1 MEEIILEQ
9 IKTLEDTLNFQAR
22 KIHILESH
30 LKQLA
35 EFERKKL
42 TQEEQLDKQI
52 ILAQYGRN

>member
-22 KIHILESH
+22 KIHILESY

-35 EFERKKL
+35 KFERKKL